1 MRCMGVDLMNN
12 ERIEEL
18 VEGLVAEIIQDR
30 DIEVVDVEYVKD
42 HEWYLRIYLDKVG
55 GIELEDCQYVSEQ
68 LEQQLEKS
76 DPIPD
81 SYYLEVSS
89 PGLDR
94 QLRKDRD
101 FIRHKGDKVELHTFA
116 ALDGKK
122 SFVGILEG
130 LEQGS
135 IALDIDGITREF
147 ARDKV
152 SQVRLYLEF

>member
-1 MRCMGVDLMNN
+1 MNN

-42 HEWYLRIYLDKVG
+42 HEWYLRVYLDKEG
-55 GIELEDCQYVSEQ
+55 GIELEDCQFVSEQ
-68 LEQQLEKS
+68 LEAQLEKC

-116 ALDGKK
+116 AIDGEK
-122 SFVGILEG
+122 SFVGILQG
-130 LEQGS
+130 LEQDN
-135 IALDIDGITREF
+135 ICLDMDGITRQFEK
-147 ARDKV
+147 AKV
-152 SQVRLYLEF
+152 AQVRLYLEF

>member
-1 MRCMGVDLMNN
+1 MNH

-42 HEWYLRIYLDKVG
+42 HEWYLRVYLDKDG
-55 GIELEDCQYVSEQ
+55 GIELEDCQFVSEQ
-68 LEQQLEKS
+68 LEAKLELS
-76 DPIPD
+76 DPIPY

-116 ALDGKK
+116 AEDGKK

-130 LEQGS
+130 LEQNQ
-135 IALDIDGITREF
+135 IQLNVEGIKRSF
-147 ARDKV
+147 GKDKV

>member
-1 MRCMGVDLMNN
+1 MNK

-42 HEWYLRIYLDKVG
+42 HEWYLRVYLDKVG
-55 GIELEDCQYVSEQ
+55 GIELEDCQFVSEQ
-68 LEQQLEKS
+68 LEEKLEKY

-94 QLRKDRD
+94 QLRKNRD
-101 FIRHKGDKVELHTFA
+101 FIRHIGDKVELHTFA
-116 ALDGKK
+116 AENGKK
-122 SFVGILEG
+122 LFIGILEG
-130 LEQGS
+130 LEQER
-135 IALDIDGITREF
+135 IRLNIDGITREF
-147 ARDKV
+147 EKDKV